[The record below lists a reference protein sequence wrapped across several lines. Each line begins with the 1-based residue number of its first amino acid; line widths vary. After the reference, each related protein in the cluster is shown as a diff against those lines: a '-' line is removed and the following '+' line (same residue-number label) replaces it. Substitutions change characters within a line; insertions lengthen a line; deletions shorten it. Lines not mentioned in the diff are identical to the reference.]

1 VKQFRVKVMG
11 DYYPVEVNVQAVDWW
26 TAASRGTKEYFR
38 RFKGKKSPDKI
49 TIQIVRAD
57 Q

>member
-1 VKQFRVKVMG
+1 MG